1 MNFKCITCSA
11 CLSLVVLCGGIAPV
25 QADFITFGNGA
36 GSKWGDRQFGTSSGV
51 ITWSF
56 MSEGTT
62 LSAAH
67 PLIGEISGGTGAGSS
82 LNGLRSAF
90 DGVYGASSFDSAIQN
105 AFNTWSA
112 ASPGRIEFQHVA
124 DNGAVAGDPS
134 LPASSAIDIRIGG
147 FHSLAGSGFSFVG
160 AVGYGPPGDAINF
173 PDPVAGDILINLDSL
188 FIRAAGSEDDVFYHG
203 GTYSNDLEGL
213 VLHELGH
220 AAIGLGHSTDGPNAQ
235 GIGDVMYVD
244 DFPNCCNFINR
255 QLSAQDIA
263 GARSVYGAVPEP
275 SALWA
280 LLIAVISLRW
290 HRRTLG
296 RSGVVT

>member
-188 FIRAAGSEDDVFYHG
+188 FRIA
-203 GTYSNDLEGL
+203 SNPFFDYMLDRIEEGL
-213 VLHELGH
+213 AP
-220 AAIGLGHSTDGPNAQ
+220 AALPKDTDYSYIPATDSDEQLLQQLLEADPANNSTP
-235 GIGDVMYVD
+235 
-244 DFPNCCNFINR
+244 
-255 QLSAQDIA
+255 
-263 GARSVYGAVPEP
+263 
-275 SALWA
+275 
-280 LLIAVISLRW
+280 
-290 HRRTLG
+290 
-296 RSGVVT
+296 